1 MPYTRPYAAGFID
14 YPNTTTPLTASA
26 LNTMDLGIKGAY
38 DQIQTLTTTQRNA
51 ISSPSLGQLVWDSDL
66 EELFVYL
73 NGSAGNAWFG
83 LGNYIICTLATRPAT
98 PVIGMLIY
106 QTDTDEILKYVTDVD
121 GTVRWMQMNDNPRR
135 NLVINGSFDVWQRG
149 TSFNPASASTLSNAN
164 YGADRWQMVQATTSA
179 AAFTQQA
186 NTSSGPAGYNF
197 YTRVQRVAA
206 ATLVTPYLL
215 FTSFESRNLRSVR
228 GKYVT
233 LSFWAR
239 AGANYSAASS
249 GLSVQVAGGVGTD
262 NTYDNFSTPF
272 GVASSTF
279 TLTTGWKRFTLTSAA
294 TLSTTTSQLGIRIAF
309 TPVGTAGADDYFDIT
324 GVQLEVGTA
333 PTDFEF
339 RDVGEELAR
348 CQRYYQRFVAST
360 AYGRFAVGQSF
371 SGTGHFWL
379 LHFPTT
385 MRTAPV
391 SIDTTGLVA
400 SNFAITT
407 NIGGTQA
414 LNTLPVLAATAN
426 TPNSAYIEGTTAAG
440 GTTGAATMLIAN
452 NLATAFLGFSAEL

>member
-1 MPYTRPYAAGFID
+1 MSIFGAGHEVVT
-14 YPNTTTPLTASA
+14 Y
-26 LNTMDLGIKGAY
+26 
-38 DQIQTLTTTQRNA
+38 
-51 ISSPSLGQLVWDSDL
+51 
-66 EELFVYL
+66 
-73 NGSAGNAWFG
+73 
-83 LGNYIICTLATRPAT
+83 ATRPAA
-98 PVIGMLIY
+98 PSIGQVIY
-106 QTDTDEILKYVTDVD
+106 QTDTDEFLKYTTDVD

-149 TSFNPASASTLSNAN
+149 TSFNPASSSTLSRAN

-186 NTSSGPAGYNF
+186 NTPSGPAGYNF

-215 FTSFESRNLRSVR
+215 FTSFESQNLRSVR
-228 GKYVT
+228 GKFVT

-272 GVASSTF
+272 GVASSAF

-339 RDVGEELAR
+339 RDVGEELVR
-348 CQRYYQRFVAST
+348 CQRYYEKSYDLTTTPGTNTAVGLTWHEGATHGDGTMGINAWFRVPKRTSSYTPSFWTQTGTAGSWNYVRNGGSST
-360 AYGRFAVGQSF
+360 MAMTTIYIGENQFSCYGQTGATWAAAYAYGHWAV
-371 SGTGHFWL
+371 
-379 LHFPTT
+379 
-385 MRTAPV
+385 
-391 SIDTTGLVA
+391 
-400 SNFAITT
+400 
-407 NIGGTQA
+407 
-414 LNTLPVLAATAN
+414 
-426 TPNSAYIEGTTAAG
+426 
-440 GTTGAATMLIAN
+440 
-452 NLATAFLGFSAEL
+452 SAEL